1 MTWQDVVG
9 HVDDTCGEEKDFILL
24 LKQEAKDAA
33 SEKIRAALTVDR
45 AIGEIMLQGRIDGVE
60 ATFFCNG
67 KLILKGLGSRPALEE
82 FLQKLFG

>member
-1 MTWQDVVG
+1 MNWQDVVS
-9 HVDDTCGEEKDFILL
+9 HIDDTCGEEKDFILL

-45 AIGEIMLQGRIDGVE
+45 QIGAIMLQGRINGVE

-67 KLILKGLGSRPALEE
+67 KLILKGLGSREALEI